1 MSAISVVGQGTPSSP
16 PMRPITRMKCET
28 LSGARFEGAVPQRKG
43 RSAAV
48 AISSREAMRGLL
60 ADPRQVLMLQ
70 SRQFHNELLNERDL
84 SHAFKAAPADSS
96 RSR

>member
-1 MSAISVVGQGTPSSP
+1 M
-16 PMRPITRMKCET
+16 
-28 LSGARFEGAVPQRKG
+28 
-43 RSAAV
+43 